1 MRDVL
6 ACALAAALLLIAPFA
21 AARQAAAGAEPWAH
35 GLVGLGLSTGEWWL
49 RRRTMSRTAVSHY
62 LSSFVWHAF
71 EGIAAE
77 HGVVVDRQGK
87 LRLVAE

>member
-1 MRDVL
+1 ML
-6 ACALAAALLLIAPFA
+6 
-21 AARQAAAGAEPWAH
+21 RQAS
-35 GLVGLGLSTGEWWL
+35 STSGTATTG
-49 RRRTMSRTAVSHY
+49 TMSRAAVSRY